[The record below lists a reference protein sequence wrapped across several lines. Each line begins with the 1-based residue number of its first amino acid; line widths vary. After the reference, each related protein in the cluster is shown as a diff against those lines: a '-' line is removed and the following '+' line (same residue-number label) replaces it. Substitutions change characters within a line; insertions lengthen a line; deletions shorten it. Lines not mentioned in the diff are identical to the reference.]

1 MDKKLKAAVN
11 MIDEVCAKFLG
22 TRQDHIVL
30 TSALQL
36 IVAALDS
43 KKEPEKIDVPKKALP
58 RD

>member
-43 KKEPEKIDVPKKALP
+43 KKEPEKIDVP
-58 RD
+58 